1 MLCLASAK
9 HNKWPCHLRQ
19 KKNLRFFFIFYII
32 FTNNDCID
40 RKLVTSLVNHVT
52 IFLQDSGK
60 IERLNKQTNKKKVH
74 NLRSN
79 SGLKHIFMECFKKH
93 QYVSVLSLP
102 FNLLNFVPK
111 VDKQN
116 NNEQIKKNL
125 TKF

>member
-1 MLCLASAK
+1 MAMSSET
-9 HNKWPCHLRQ
+9 
-19 KKNLRFFFIFYII
+19 KKKSQIFFIFYII

-52 IFLQDSGK
+52 TSFYNLQDSGK
-60 IERLNKQTNKKKVH
+60 IER
-74 NLRSN
+74 
-79 SGLKHIFMECFKKH
+79 LKHIFMECFKKH